1 MRFSLAGF
9 VLNRQQQHPA
19 LMTDPYGAVTGRQ
32 ASVVPSVRY
41 KKSFLDNKFQIDQ
54 FAVINT
60 VTINRVDMLR
70 GQYDWFGQFTS
81 NSTRVG
87 ESRHAALSEMHF
99 RNVISRTNFLYR
111 LNENNK
117 LEVNYVYTSSRR
129 TGNDP
134 YGKKRIISGLSLA
147 SLHAGTVTAL
157 VGPNAAGKSTL
168 LRAMSGLLPATGSML
183 LGESDLM
190 QMELKKRASH
200 LTFMPQS
207 IPQDVSLS
215 VIEAV
220 ISALKAS
227 PLDGLNVKNSEVY
240 DIALKTLNRIGI
252 ADLALSPLNQL
263 SGGQRQMASLAR
275 SVVRE
280 PKVLLLDEPT
290 SALDLKHQVQVM
302 ELTSALAREG
312 RIVVVVLHDLNL
324 AMRWADQILVMQKG
338 QITSSGAP
346 EEAITPQIIK
356 EVYHVNVR
364 VERCSQGQPQVIIDG
379 M

>member
-1 MRFSLAGF
+1 MVTTDRLVVSDITAG
-9 VLNRQQQHPA
+9 
-19 LMTDPYGAVTGRQ
+19 
-32 ASVVPSVRY
+32 
-41 KKSFLDNKFQIDQ
+41 
-54 FAVINT
+54 
-60 VTINRVDMLR
+60 
-70 GQYDWFGQFTS
+70 
-81 NSTRVG
+81 
-87 ESRHAALSEMHF
+87 
-99 RNVISRTNFLYR
+99 
-111 LNENNK
+111 
-117 LEVNYVYTSSRR
+117 
-129 TGNDP
+129 
-134 YGKKRIISGLSLA
+134 YGKKRILSELSLPPLQ
-147 SLHAGTVTAL
+147 SGTVTAL

-183 LGESDLM
+183 LGDADLM

-227 PLDGLNVKNSEVY
+227 PLDGVNVKNTEVY
-240 DIALKTLNRIGI
+240 EIALKTLARIGI

-302 ELTSALAREG
+302 ELTRALAREG

-324 AMRWADQILVMQKG
+324 AMRWADQIVVMQKG
-338 QITSSGAP
+338 KITSSGTPAN
-346 EEAITPQIIK
+346 AITPQIVR